1 MCTDYFEVFCGRAD
15 PREYEL
21 VVLVSYER
29 PIPVGTRLFCADSP
43 LAEVVVCVFVLDFKR
58 VKDVRAVLAIQCEWV
73 GIARFLSQEQGQQ
86 VHDPTLSAQ
95 PPRPI
100 AVS

>member
-1 MCTDYFEVFCGRAD
+1 M
-15 PREYEL
+15 
-21 VVLVSYER
+21 
-29 PIPVGTRLFCADSP
+29 
-43 LAEVVVCVFVLDFKR
+43 FVLDFKR